1 MLFEFDFI
9 WEIIPFGGYAQNSE
23 CQEPESGKG
32 KSDEK
37 EKSEKSDK
45 DGKSDK
51 GEGDEKGTGKGQGEP
66 TDEEGDEMCDCPGL
80 DIYVDDSIE
89 DEEDDEQEAS
99 GGGALLKIKKTPEL
113 VKITEIMERLANG
126 KSMRWKR
133 SGQESINP
141 KVMLKYLIGY
151 SPIKAINSKRDRKP
165 KKVYFFVDT
174 SGSVQYLA
182 ALIINLINATAKSK
196 YIRVLSGAESHPN
209 YDENDGSKALP
220 YSAGNNNST
229 SMYSRRE
236 EYLDQTMKKFIKL
249 EQPDIGSN
257 FVFWGDLEGCG
268 IRPDVLKDVLRN
280 YNCIWLNPSNKDK
293 ERYNE
298 NIKTRIVMPVHNS
311 INSEFKFV
319 HQLKCII

>member
-1 MLFEFDFI
+1 MIFDFDFI
-9 WEIIPFGGYAQNSE
+9 LEIIPFGGYAQNSE

-32 KSDEK
+32 KSDKK
-37 EKSEKSDK
+37 EKSESEK
-45 DGKSDK
+45 
-51 GEGDEKGTGKGQGEP
+51 GDEKGDQKGQAQAGEMGEP

-80 DIYVDDSIE
+80 DIYINDDIE
-89 DEEDDEQEAS
+89 DDDDDDIAN
-99 GGGALLKIKKTPEL
+99 GGGALLKVKKTPEL

-151 SPIKAINSKRDRKP
+151 SPIKAINAKRDRKP

-196 YIRVLSGAESHPN
+196 YIRVLSGAEAHPN
-209 YDENDGSKALP
+209 YDENNDSIALQ
-220 YSAGNNNST
+220 YSRGNNNSDC
-229 SMYSRRE
+229 MYHRRE
-236 EYLDQTMKKFIKL
+236 RYLDQTMAKFIKL
-249 EQPDIGSN
+249 EAPDIDSN

-268 IRPDVLKDVLRN
+268 IRPEVLKDVLRN
-280 YNCIWLNPSNKDK
+280 YNCIWLNPSDKIKDQ
-293 ERYNE
+293 YNE
-298 NIKTRIVMPVHNS
+298 SNKTRIVMPVYNS

-319 HQLKCII
+319 SQLKSII